1 MKTLR
6 YFILI
11 ATLIT
16 VLLVGC
22 GPAPK
27 ATATSAPTDVPA
39 TEAAQPTATEPTP
52 LPTATAA
59 PTAIPATSTPSAS
72 QQEQEKLAALVAP
85 CKSANLA
92 VTYSP
97 KKDWVFA
104 TCMSENQDGLST
116 KFARTD
122 GSKQVNVSFVDA
134 YISPYKA
141 DDANMSTLLQQFF
154 TPVRWTMNE
163 DFVYLAV
170 PSVIEHAPFKGY
182 DGLLRLD
189 LSTGKTTPVLRPAT
203 APLSVSYA
211 FSFSPGGNKL
221 AYINESVKSVTV
233 VIDDT
238 ATGEQQT
245 IKLDAR
251 FDQGGS
257 LSWSPDD
264 KKLAVSVVD
273 TSTNGGNSVIIY
285 DLENNTNEFI
295 LQQPYHIYSLGDWAD
310 ATTITAVNDLGA
322 DVYIDLVAKE
332 VRNR

>member
-6 YFILI
+6 LLI
-11 ATLIT
+11 VFAFLLAGCATKP
-16 VLLVGC
+16 
-22 GPAPK
+22 PAPTATVAPE
-27 ATATSAPTDVPA
+27 ATATV
-39 TEAAQPTATEPTP
+39 EMLPTATELAP
-52 LPTATAA
+52 LPTETAA

-72 QQEQEKLAALVAP
+72 QQEQEKLAAMLAP
-85 CKSANLA
+85 CNSSNPA

-97 KKDWVFA
+97 KKKWVFV
-104 TCMSENQDGLST
+104 TCMNENQDGLST

-122 GSKQVNVSFVDA
+122 GSKQLSVSFVDA
-134 YISPYKA
+134 YIIPYKA
-141 DDANMSTLLQQFF
+141 DDANMSTLLQEFF

-170 PSVIEHAPFKGY
+170 PSVSENAPFKGY

-189 LSTGKTTPVLRPAT
+189 LSTGKTTAVLKPAT

-221 AYINESVKSVTV
+221 AYINESVQSVTV

-238 ATGEQQT
+238 STGEQQT

-251 FDQGGS
+251 FDKGGS
-257 LSWSPDD
+257 LSWSPDE

-273 TSTNGGNSVIIY
+273 SSTNGGNSVIVY
-285 DLENNTNEFI
+285 DLENNTNEYI
-295 LQQPYHIYSLGDWAD
+295 LQQPYHVYSLGDWVD
-310 ATTITAVNDLGA
+310 ANTITAVNDLGA
-322 DVYIDLVAKE
+322 DVYIDLATKE